1 MLTKDTN
8 LPDELETDPWVAAFV
23 IELHKFFGT
32 PGDVSACL
40 GKRDRLLFAWA
51 RMGISH
57 AMKKD
62 EIVWRALKGRTE
74 PEVAAEVFCRRFYDQ
89 YNRMVV
95 QDMPDFPNAMK
106 GLTGMAPGGKNQNG
120 SEPKV

>member
-32 PGDVSACL
+32 PGDVSACTS
-40 GKRDRLLFAWA
+40 KRDRLLYAWA

-57 AMKKD
+57 AMQKE
-62 EIVWRALKGRTE
+62 EIVWRAPKNRTE

-95 QDMPDFPNAMK
+95 QEMPDFPNAMK
-106 GLTGMAPGGKNQNG
+106 GATALPSGGKVQNG
-120 SEPKV
+120 SDSKV